1 MFEFGVCAWLAPL
14 VEEPATL
21 ETQRPQPLT
30 NAARIRH
37 VARTGPRSSQSW
49 GPQDMAQRRRIS
61 RSRRVEPSSTTR
73 PHGQSWL

>member
-37 VARTGPRSSQSW
+37 VARTGPRSSQS
-49 GPQDMAQRRRIS
+49 
-61 RSRRVEPSSTTR
+61 
-73 PHGQSWL
+73 